1 MFFSLNAKRRVPLN
15 NQSLLKLRQI
25 DNNVQSNSEINTWPQ
40 VKEITSIVKDVIT
53 YDIGELSNEV
63 GEPSNDI
70 DLIAPEPQMEEP
82 VIETL
87 SNVVAS
93 NNETIEKEPSV
104 KVYESI
110 LEPILEPI
118 LEEVCNEEEVSGI
131 KKGMAKAKAV
141 VEINKKKK
149 KNGRK

>member
-25 DNNVQSNSEINTWPQ
+25 DNNVQRSNSEINTWPQ
-40 VKEITSIVKDVIT
+40 VKEISSIVKDVIT

-110 LEPILEPI
+110 LEPILE
-118 LEEVCNEEEVSGI
+118 EVCNEEEVSGI
-131 KKGMAKAKAV
+131 KNGMAKAKAV

>member
-1 MFFSLNAKRRVPLN
+1 
-15 NQSLLKLRQI
+15 
-25 DNNVQSNSEINTWPQ
+25 
-40 VKEITSIVKDVIT
+40 VIT

-110 LEPILEPI
+110 LEPILE
-118 LEEVCNEEEVSGI
+118 EVCNEEEVSGI

-141 VEINKKKK
+141 VEVNKKKK

>member
-25 DNNVQSNSEINTWPQ
+25 DHNIQSNSEIS
-40 VKEITSIVKDVIT
+40 VGSKFKEITSIVKDVIT

-87 SNVVAS
+87 CNVIAN

-110 LEPILEPI
+110 LEPILE
-118 LEEVCNEEEVSGI
+118 EVCNDEEVYGI
-131 KKGMAKAKAV
+131 KKEADKLKVAV
-141 VEINKKKK
+141 ELNKKKK

>member
-25 DNNVQSNSEINTWPQ
+25 DHNIQSNSEIS
-40 VKEITSIVKDVIT
+40 VGSKFKEITSIVKVVIT

-87 SNVVAS
+87 CNVIAN

-110 LEPILEPI
+110 LEPILE
-118 LEEVCNEEEVSGI
+118 EVCNDEEVYGI
-131 KKGMAKAKAV
+131 KKEADKLKVAV
-141 VEINKKKK
+141 ELNKKKK

>member
-25 DNNVQSNSEINTWPQ
+25 DYNIQSNSEIS
-40 VKEITSIVKDVIT
+40 VGSKFKEITSIVKDVIT

-63 GEPSNDI
+63 GELSNDI
-70 DLIAPEPQMEEP
+70 DVIAPEPQMEEP

-87 SNVVAS
+87 CNVIAN

-110 LEPILEPI
+110 LEPILE
-118 LEEVCNEEEVSGI
+118 EVCNDEEVYGI
-131 KKGMAKAKAV
+131 KKEADKLKVAV
-141 VEINKKKK
+141 ELNKKKK

>member
-1 MFFSLNAKRRVPLN
+1 MFFSLNAKRRAPLN

-25 DNNVQSNSEINTWPQ
+25 DHNIQSNSEIS
-40 VKEITSIVKDVIT
+40 VGSKFKEITSIVKDVIT

-87 SNVVAS
+87 CNVIAN

-110 LEPILEPI
+110 LEPILE
-118 LEEVCNEEEVSGI
+118 EVCNDEEVYGI
-131 KKGMAKAKAV
+131 KKEADKLKVAV
-141 VEINKKKK
+141 ELNKKKK

>member
-1 MFFSLNAKRRVPLN
+1 MFFSLNAKRRAPLN

-25 DNNVQSNSEINTWPQ
+25 DHNIQSNSEIS
-40 VKEITSIVKDVIT
+40 VGSKFKEITSIVKDVIT
-53 YDIGELSNEV
+53 YDIGELSN
-63 GEPSNDI
+63 DI
-70 DLIAPEPQMEEP
+70 DVIAPEPQMEEP

-87 SNVVAS
+87 CNVIAN

-110 LEPILEPI
+110 LEPILE
-118 LEEVCNEEEVSGI
+118 EVCNDEEVYGI
-131 KKGMAKAKAV
+131 KKEADKLKVAV
-141 VEINKKKK
+141 ELNKKKK